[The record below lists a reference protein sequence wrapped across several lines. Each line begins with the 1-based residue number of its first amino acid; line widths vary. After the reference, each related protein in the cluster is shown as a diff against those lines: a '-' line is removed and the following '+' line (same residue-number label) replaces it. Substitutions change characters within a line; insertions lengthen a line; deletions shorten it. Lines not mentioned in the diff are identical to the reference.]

1 MIEVHFLPAKN
12 GDALFLHCKK
22 GNEEGWIIVDGGPSQ
37 NAKFNP
43 FIKEIEDLPS
53 LDLIVMTH
61 QDDDHLVGIMAYI
74 NAHRGDESFPT
85 KRLWVN
91 CSKNMDMPGSGDL
104 SPKKARK
111 LADVLSEIAQRQEIS
126 WVNYIT
132 EGYNDDSIMFADII
146 VLNPTEDM
154 IQRFISAYE
163 EKAGVKNEKAGS
175 NLRADR
181 IDKDFEICLEALS
194 KREKE
199 KPSEQNYH
207 QFANMVSIAFIIKC
221 DEMCGLMLGDS
232 FPDEIVNAL
241 RRRGYSKDNKLKV
254 DFMKVAHHGSRHNI
268 SNELLDMIDCHN
280 YLIST
285 NGGAANTYHPD
296 REALANILCHDGRD
310 DRTVHLFFNY
320 KLSEI
325 EANKH
330 FRLFHEGEYEKY
342 NFVIHEPNEETKRN
356 KYRVSFD

>member
-1 MIEVHFLPAKN
+1 MIEVHFLPAQN

-22 GNEEGWIIVDGGPSQ
+22 GKEEGWIIVDGGPSQ

-43 FIKEIEDLPS
+43 FIREIEKLPS
-53 LDLIVMTH
+53 HDLIVMTH
-61 QDDDHLVGIMAYI
+61 QDDDHLVGIKAYI
-74 NAHRGDESFPT
+74 NSHKGDDIFPS

-91 CSKNMDMPGSGDL
+91 CSRTMDMPGSGDL
-104 SPKKARK
+104 SPKKASK
-111 LADVLSEIAQRQEIS
+111 LADILSEIAQRQEIK
-126 WVNYIT
+126 WIDYIT
-132 EGYNDDSIMFADII
+132 EGHVDDSIKFADID
-146 VLNPTEDM
+146 VLNPSEEM
-154 IQRFISAYE
+154 IKRFISAYE
-163 EKAGVKNEKAGS
+163 EHAGIISDEKGS
-175 NLRADR
+175 DLKSDR
-181 IDKDFEICLEALS
+181 VDKDFEISLECLS
-194 KREKE
+194 KRDKE
-199 KPSEQNYH
+199 KPSEANYH

-241 RRRGYSKDNKLKV
+241 RRRGYSQDNKLKV

-310 DRTVHLFFNY
+310 DKKLHLFFNY

-330 FRLFHEGEYEKY
+330 FRLFHEGEDEKY
-342 NFVIHEPNEETKRN
+342 KFKIHEPNEESKHN
-356 KYRVSFD
+356 KYRVAFN